1 MENVEF
7 KGCKKGFA
15 GCDGGRMDSGDIN
28 LPGATPD
35 KNRGE
40 MKNGETHM
48 YFIEMWILKV
58 VTKVNGFCLT
68 KVKGL
73 HSKLVLGDV
82 DCEKS

>member
-1 MENVEF
+1 MYCVQPIKTSWYCPSWLHTCVENVEF

-48 YFIEMWILKV
+48 YFIEM
-58 VTKVNGFCLT
+58 
-68 KVKGL
+68 
-73 HSKLVLGDV
+73 
-82 DCEKS
+82 

>member
-48 YFIEMWILKV
+48 YFIEM
-58 VTKVNGFCLT
+58 
-68 KVKGL
+68 
-73 HSKLVLGDV
+73 
-82 DCEKS
+82 